1 MGEKFVLILGAGLMQ
16 RPSIE
21 SAKELGYKTLVVDA
35 NPNAVCV
42 PFADR
47 FEKVDLKDMEGIAKL
62 ALSMKDEIAGIFTAG
77 TDFSASVSYAS
88 EKCSLVSHSFQAALN
103 ASNKVLMR
111 ECFAREN
118 VPSPDFFEADEKF
131 LQSLNSITSAKIEF
145 PKVVK
150 PVDNMGARGCRLVRC
165 TEEFV
170 PALRE
175 AISYSR
181 TGKAI
186 VEDYMA
192 GPEFSIDALV
202 FNGKVTI
209 TGFAD
214 RHIFF
219 EPYFIELGHTMPS
232 QCSAKMKSEL
242 VETFKKGI
250 KALGLT
256 NGVAKADIKYTE
268 KGPMIGEIAGRLSGG
283 YMSGWTFPYSS
294 GVNLTKEAMK
304 IALGLEPECSGSDE
318 IPSSKFSH
326 ERAFISIPGKVKA
339 IYGEDNA
346 MASPFV
352 KNLFFR
358 VAEGSEVDF
367 PRNNVEKCGNVISLS
382 ENRQLSLWGAESAV
396 AQIVLRLEVNN
407 RKTEE
412 FLAGIE
418 LPHEKG
424 FPYSA
429 YAISKEDASLLE
441 KQLAEAAEIPEN
453 GNVSELI
460 PPVLSGKENMRDWNY
475 RTIEKTAELFDTL
488 CSVHKAMDSK
498 KFWKYMIRGG
508 IQAVLYYADSL

>member
-1 MGEKFVLILGAGLMQ
+1 
-16 RPSIE
+16 
-21 SAKELGYKTLVVDA
+21 
-35 NPNAVCV
+35 
-42 PFADR
+42 
-47 FEKVDLKDMEGIAKL
+47 
-62 ALSMKDEIAGIFTAG
+62 
-77 TDFSASVSYAS
+77 
-88 EKCSLVSHSFQAALN
+88 
-103 ASNKVLMR
+103 
-111 ECFAREN
+111 
-118 VPSPDFFEADEKF
+118 
-131 LQSLNSITSAKIEF
+131 
-145 PKVVK
+145 
-150 PVDNMGARGCRLVRC
+150 
-165 TEEFV
+165 
-170 PALRE
+170 
-175 AISYSR
+175 
-181 TGKAI
+181 
-186 VEDYMA
+186 
-192 GPEFSIDALV
+192 
-202 FNGKVTI
+202 
-209 TGFAD
+209 
-214 RHIFF
+214 
-219 EPYFIELGHTMPS
+219 MPS
-232 QCSAKMKSEL
+232 QCSAKMKGEL

-358 VAEGSEVDF
+358 VAEGSEVNF

-441 KQLAEAAEIPEN
+441 KQLAEAVEIPEN
-453 GNVSELI
+453 GKVSELI
-460 PPVLSGKENMRDWNY
+460 PPVLSGKKNMRDWNY

>member
-1 MGEKFVLILGAGLMQ
+1 MQ

-202 FNGKVTI
+202 FNGNVTI

-232 QCSAKMKSEL
+232 QCSAKMKGEL

-294 GVNLTKEAMK
+294 G
-304 IALGLEPECSGSDE
+304 
-318 IPSSKFSH
+318 
-326 ERAFISIPGKVKA
+326 
-339 IYGEDNA
+339 
-346 MASPFV
+346 V

-453 GNVSELI
+453 GKVSELI